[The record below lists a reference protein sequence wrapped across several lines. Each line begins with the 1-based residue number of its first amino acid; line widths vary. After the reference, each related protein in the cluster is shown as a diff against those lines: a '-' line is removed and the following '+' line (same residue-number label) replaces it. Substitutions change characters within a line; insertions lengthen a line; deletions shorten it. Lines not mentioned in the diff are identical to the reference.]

1 MGFTVRSSAKR
12 FITSFMLFRCHNC
25 KQIVEVP
32 VRYAQ
37 KDKYKTFMLQHLK
50 LTPCPN
56 CKDKV
61 YKLDGEIFR

>member
-1 MGFTVRSSAKR
+1 
-12 FITSFMLFRCHNC
+12 MLIRCHNC
-25 KQIVEVP
+25 KKIVEVP

-37 KDKYKTFMLQHLK
+37 KDKYKVFMVQHLK

-61 YKLDGEIFR
+61 YKLDGEISR